1 MLGIIVTYFSCPEFL
16 PTQLMSFKKFV
27 KTPYKVL
34 VVDDSEEGLKFPPG
48 GEYAY
53 VRTPSKNN
61 YYGASGRHQTAVN
74 FGIDVASKQLN
85 CTDFLIFD
93 NDMIFLSAFNL
104 PTDSWYVPQPNGTLT
119 GSWMNLI
126 FLKDKVHKFDFARC
140 PVTGA
145 GSDSGG
151 NFKGDS
157 IIQHEGDADG
167 FQALWINNASVIHF
181 GAMSNWNKLT
191 DDQYDEKK
199 ERVIKFLKRL
209 RIEKV
214 FDSV

>member
-16 PTQLMSFKKFV
+16 PTQLMSFKKFIR
-27 KTPYKVL
+27 TPYKVL
-34 VVDDSEEGLKFPPG
+34 VVDDSEEGLVFPG
-48 GEYAY
+48 GGNYAY
-53 VRTPSKNN
+53 IRTPSKNN

-74 FGIDVASKQLN
+74 FGIDVASKQLD
-85 CTDFLIFD
+85 CTDFLVFD
-93 NDMIFLSAFNL
+93 NDMIFLSPFNL
-104 PTDSWYVPQPNGTLT
+104 PTDSWYVPQQNGTLI
-119 GSWMNLI
+119 GSWMNLL

-157 IIQHEGDADG
+157 VIQSEESPDG
-167 FQALWINNASVIHF
+167 FQALWINGACVVHF

-191 DDQYDEKK
+191 DDKYDEKK
-199 ERVIKFLKRL
+199 QRVIKFLTQL
-209 RIEKV
+209 RTDKV
-214 FDSV
+214 LD

>member
-27 KTPYKVL
+27 MTPYRVI
-34 VVDDSEEGLKFPPG
+34 VVDDSENGLASELCG
-48 GEYAY
+48 GDYAY
-53 VRTPSKNN
+53 IATPKPKFNFF
-61 YYGASGRHQTAVN
+61 GPSGRHQGAVN
-74 FGIDVASKQLN
+74 FGIYTASKHLG

-93 NDMIFLSAFNL
+93 NDMLFLSPFNL
-104 PTDSWYVPQPNGTLT
+104 PTDSWYLPQPNGTLI
-119 GSWMNLI
+119 GSWMNLL
-126 FLKDKVHKFDFARC
+126 FLKDKVHMFNFARC

-157 IIQHEGDADG
+157 IIQSSSMGG
-167 FQALWINNASVIHF
+167 FQALWINGASVIHF

-191 DDQYDEKK
+191 KEKYDEKK
-199 ERVIKFLKRL
+199 ELINKFLRRL
-209 RIEKV
+209 QIEKV
-214 FDSV
+214 LD